1 MIKALLFLALTAAAA
16 DDAAKPAPDRAAMT
30 QRHEKMAEIHRRT
43 AECLKAGT
51 SVEGCHEAMQSAM
64 PMKGADC
71 GAMGKGCPMCGAHGG
86 HGKGK
91 GMRMGR
97 PGPKP
102 EPAKEEPKP

>member
-1 MIKALLFLALTAAAA
+1 MITAFIFLALAALAA

-30 QRHEKMAEIHRRT
+30 QRHEKMAEMHRKT

-51 SVEGCHEAMQSAM
+51 AVEACHEAMKKEM

-71 GAMGKGCPMCGAHGG
+71 AFMGEGCPMCGPRGG
-86 HGKGK
+86 RGK

-97 PGPKP
+97 PAPKP